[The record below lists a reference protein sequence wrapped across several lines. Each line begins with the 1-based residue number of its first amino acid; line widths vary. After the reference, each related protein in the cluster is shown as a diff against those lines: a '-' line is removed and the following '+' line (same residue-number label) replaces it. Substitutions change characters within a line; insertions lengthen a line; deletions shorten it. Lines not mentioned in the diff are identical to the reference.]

1 MDVRWKGLIA
11 RKKAADTGD
20 GVEGDKYWSRM
31 LLVLD
36 ILSNPMA
43 VPDTMWTPYFV
54 CNYGQNAVK
63 ILVQTLGPG
72 KPMLLL

>member
-11 RKKAADTGD
+11 HKKAADTGD

-43 VPDTMWTPYFV
+43 VPDAMWIPYFV
-54 CNYGQNAVK
+54 CNYRQNVVK
-63 ILVQTLGPG
+63 ILVLTLEPG
-72 KPMLLL
+72 KLILLL

>member
-1 MDVRWKGLIA
+1 MDVRWKVLIA

-43 VPDTMWTPYFV
+43 VPD
-54 CNYGQNAVK
+54 AVK
-63 ILVQTLGPG
+63 ILVLTLGPG

>member
-43 VPDTMWTPYFV
+43 VPDAMWTTYFV
-54 CNYGQNAVK
+54 CNYGK
-63 ILVQTLGPG
+63 TLSRS
-72 KPMLLL
+72 LL